1 MQGRREQCPTQLSRF
16 TQEQATSLAVCSG
29 LTLAQQAMHTLWQLS
44 EAPQWLAAMKINP
57 ARRSYMMQGD
67 MKEEAEKR
75 NLLHLTPFPGLT
87 LWPSHTHQSH
97 HVFIWHH
104 GQSYPATPSCHGRL
118 RSVKTTKPTHKYVVW
133 WHKRWCNW
141 IRFHT
146 FLLASLLLQAHV
158 CRCHGD
164 DKNRAVFSSVWPS
177 STHLSPDGPRSAC
190 SQTLTAN
197 VQHRCLPPPP
207 QSPHTHFFGSTVLE
221 TTVGQQGRGSS
232 SKLGTEL
239 QNWSQWRFSAPLSTC
254 RNWC

>member
-164 DKNRAVFSSVWPS
+164 DKNRAVFSVYDHLPRTSLQTGRAQRAHRHSLPMYNIGVSHCHPS
-177 STHLSPDGPRSAC
+177 HHTRVSLAARSLRPQWGSRAEAALHSWAQNFRIGLSGVFR
-190 SQTLTAN
+190 L
-197 VQHRCLPPPP
+197 L
-207 QSPHTHFFGSTVLE
+207 
-221 TTVGQQGRGSS
+221 
-232 SKLGTEL
+232 
-239 QNWSQWRFSAPLSTC
+239 
-254 RNWC
+254 

>member
-164 DKNRAVFSSVWPS
+164 DKNRAVFSVYDHLPRTSLQTGRAQRAHRHSLPCTSVSPTATPVT
-177 STHLSPDGPRSAC
+177 THAFLWQHGPWDHSGAAGQRQLFKAG
-190 SQTLTAN
+190 
-197 VQHRCLPPPP
+197 HRTSELV
-207 QSPHTHFFGSTVLE
+207 SVAFSGSFKHL
-221 TTVGQQGRGSS
+221 
-232 SKLGTEL
+232 
-239 QNWSQWRFSAPLSTC
+239 
-254 RNWC
+254 